1 MKQPEH
7 FEATLVRIASE
18 RQQNSDGIMRN
29 VPVEKTLVLRAYNES
44 DLALMVAF
52 AAFDGWRVKE

>member
-44 DLALMVAF
+44 DLALMVNF